1 MRIKTIRTQGLFGIF
16 NHVIPLCIDDRITI
30 MHGPNGYGKTA
41 ILRLISDIFG
51 ATRMAVRELPFASI
65 VLEFDE
71 GTKLTVRKSDI
82 PEEKRQR
89 ITYDCPPYESFE
101 LPEEPD
107 SESQATAIER
117 FVPGILRLSY
127 DEWHHQ
133 YTGETFSTGEAIE
146 RFSEHLPLDARGT
159 SYPDWL
165 ASLRESLDVHFIRA
179 TRLESS
185 RIFRRPT
192 RGKRRRF
199 SPSVVGNYAEELSDH
214 IRGTLAKYAELS
226 QSLDRSF
233 PQRLVTTTG
242 QPPMSMADIRRRLA
256 DLEQRR
262 QQLTDAGLL
271 DKEEET
277 HFDVASI
284 DETKAEVLSLYIADV
299 DKKLAVFDKLYAR
312 IDLLKTILNQRFS
325 FKTVSIDKS
334 TGIEF
339 RSDDGALLSPE
350 YLSSG
355 EQHEVVLLYQLL
367 FKVKVDSLIL
377 IDEPELSLH
386 IAWQEQFLKDL
397 AQITTL
403 SSFDVVIATHSPQII
418 SDRWDLTVELRG
430 PKECANT
437 SPSTLSLTR

>member
-1 MRIKTIRTQGLFGIF
+1 MRIQTIRTQHLFGIF
-16 NHVIPLCIDDRITI
+16 NHVIPLRMDDRITI
-30 MHGPNGYGKTA
+30 IHGPNGYGKTA

-51 ATRMAVRELPFASI
+51 STHTAVRELPFASI
-65 VLEFDE
+65 ALEFDR
-71 GTKLTVRKSDI
+71 GVKLTVRKFDD
-82 PEEKRQR
+82 PDKNRQR
-89 ITYDCPPYESFE
+89 ILYECPPYESFE

-107 SESQATAIER
+107 SESQTTAIDR
-117 FVPGILRLSY
+117 YVPGIERLSY
-127 DEWHHQ
+127 NEWQ
-133 YTGETFSTGEAIE
+133 YLYTGEILSTAAVIE

-165 ASLRESLDVHFIRA
+165 VSLRESLDVHFIRA

-185 RIFRRPT
+185 RVSPRQTRR
-192 RGKRRRF
+192 KRRRF
-199 SPSVVGNYAEELSDH
+199 SSSVVGNYAEELSEH

-233 PQRLVTTTG
+233 PQRLVKTTG
-242 QPPMSMADIRRRLA
+242 QPTMSMADIRRKLA
-256 DLEQRR
+256 ELEQRR

-299 DKKLAVFDKLYAR
+299 GKKLAVFDRLYAR
-312 IDLLKTILNQRFS
+312 IDLLKTILNRRFL
-325 FKTVSIDKS
+325 FKTVSIDKND
-334 TGIEF
+334 GIEF
-339 RSDDGALLSPE
+339 HTDDGAGLAPQH
-350 YLSSG
+350 LSSG
-355 EQHEVVLLYQLL
+355 EQHQVVLLYQLL

-386 IAWQEQFLKDL
+386 IAWQEQFLNDL
-397 AQITTL
+397 AQITAL
-403 SSFDVVIATHSPQII
+403 SSCDVLIATHSPQII

-430 PKECANT
+430 PNECAST
-437 SPSTLSLTR
+437 SPSTQWLTR